1 MLQVRLEREFVYKQI
16 HKWLTDEEF
25 KKKKKLSDIIREGHK
40 WGCTLEEYIR
50 IYPQDE
56 RFL

>member
-1 MLQVRLEREFVYKQI
+1 M
-16 HKWLTDEEF
+16 TDEAF
-25 KKKKKLSDIIREGHK
+25 KKTKKLSDIIREGHK
-40 WGCTLEEYIR
+40 WSCTLEEYIR